1 MKNPILL
8 VIDSPDIDLN
18 YENLYLC
25 IFINCKLT
33 SKLTIKLNNLTV
45 NNKVKVFIADINK
58 YSKPH
63 LKQEQQTIYKAI
75 QNNEELNLVF
85 YSNFNPRLSE
95 YDNYLGLKSK
105 LTIAKDIDKICQ
117 NLNDAYK
124 TESEHKFVIEFK
136 IEGSEQLIEDVTK
149 FHNYVNAMH
158 IVFTD
163 QKAKLFTCSNQ
174 LADGDQII
182 SKSSNDVKYSYFF
195 IPRSNSYKL
204 PQKVLLVNKSNILDY
219 TKHHMS
225 KDYILASTSDIQG
238 STYLNKMTNTYNITK
253 LEQLN
258 LGDHLFY
265 NQNIQPKVIISL
277 VEDFN
282 NLEICTL
289 ENNKEVL
296 ITELI
301 KNTDT
306 YNQFILCYKT
316 DLYNNQSKS
325 IIELIK

>member
-8 VIDSPDIDLN
+8 KINQSNINLD
-18 YENLYLC
+18 YEGLYLC
-25 IFINCKLT
+25 VFINCQLT
-33 SKLTIKLNNLTV
+33 PKLTIELNKLSV
-45 NNKVKVFIADINK
+45 NNKLKIFKADANK

-63 LKQEQQTIYKAI
+63 LKKEQETIYKQI
-75 QNNEELNLVF
+75 QNNEEPELLF
-85 YSNFNPRLSE
+85 YSNFDPKLSE

-105 LTIAKDIDKICQ
+105 LVVAKDIDQICQ

-124 TESEHKFVIEFK
+124 TKSEHKFVIEFK
-136 IEGSEQLIEDVTK
+136 TEGSEQMINDVTK
-149 FHNYVNAMH
+149 LHQYINAMS
-158 IVFTD
+158 VVYTD
-163 QKAKLFTCSNQ
+163 QKSKLFTCSNQ
-174 LADGDQII
+174 LSDGDQII

-195 IPRSNSYKL
+195 IPRSNSYQL
-204 PQKVLLVNKSNILDY
+204 PQKVLLINSDNILNY
-219 TKHHMS
+219 TKYHMS
-225 KDYILASTSDIQG
+225 KNYIVAPSQEIQE

-258 LGDHLFY
+258 VGDHLFY

-289 ENNKEVL
+289 ENNKEVVV
-296 ITELI
+296 TELI
-301 KNTDT
+301 KNTEA

-316 DLYNNQSKS
+316 DLYNNHYNPISDM
-325 IIELIK
+325 IK